1 MQSVAGWGDSEGG
14 MVGRTEWGWEG
25 VHNGAGA
32 GCSVCCRGVREAE
45 QRDFGFLLSFQME
58 QL

>member
-1 MQSVAGWGDSEGG
+1 MGLGP
-14 MVGRTEWGWEG
+14 
-25 VHNGAGA
+25 
-32 GCSVCCRGVREAE
+32 GCSVGCRCVREAE

>member
-1 MQSVAGWGDSEGG
+1 MQSVAGWGDSEWGR
-14 MVGRTEWGWEG
+14 VGRTEW
-25 VHNGAGA
+25 A

>member
-1 MQSVAGWGDSEGG
+1 MAGWGDSEGG
-14 MVGRTEWGWEG
+14 RVGRTEWGWEG